1 MNTVIIRRAGND
13 DLPQV
18 YDIIYENEV
27 GDDSAPPPRGTIAAE
42 LRHELE
48 TSEMYVADQNGR
60 VLGFTALTTRGSIAY
75 LSELFVHRS
84 EQSHHVGTTLLQHV
98 LPRDER
104 IRCTMSST
112 DHRALALYIRAGMRS
127 QWPNFC
133 LRANAPAALP
143 ATDVTVVEGHPDDPE
158 LVQWDD
164 EISGRRRP
172 EDHAFWVREQRAVP
186 LWFRRQGTVVGYG
199 YVRLGAGTIYSPQ
212 ACTLGPIGARTPD
225 DAGACVLAA
234 VAWARP
240 RAAVLCIDVPGPHP
254 CLAMLLDAHFRIT
267 YVETFMSAAHTPFLD
282 PRCYVGS
289 GGTLF

>member
-18 YDIIYENEV
+18 YDIVYENEV
-27 GDDSAPPPRGTIAAE
+27 GDDSAPPPRGTIPAE

-48 TSEMYVADQNGR
+48 PSEMYVADQNCR

-75 LSELFVHRS
+75 LSERFVHRS

-98 LPRDER
+98 LPWDER
-104 IRCTMSST
+104 MRCTMSST
-112 DHRALALYIRAGMRS
+112 DHRALALYIRAGMRP

-158 LVQWDD
+158 LVQWDA

-199 YVRLGAGTIYSPQ
+199 YVRLGAGTLYSP
-212 ACTLGPIGARTPD
+212 
-225 DAGACVLAA
+225 
-234 VAWARP
+234 
-240 RAAVLCIDVPGPHP
+240 
-254 CLAMLLDAHFRIT
+254 
-267 YVETFMSAAHTPFLD
+267 
-282 PRCYVGS
+282 S